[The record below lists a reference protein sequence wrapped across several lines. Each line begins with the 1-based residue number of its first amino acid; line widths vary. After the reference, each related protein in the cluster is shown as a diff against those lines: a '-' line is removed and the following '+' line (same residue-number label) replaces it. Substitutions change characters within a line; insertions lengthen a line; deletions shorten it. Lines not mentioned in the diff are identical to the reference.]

1 MNRLQK
7 AAWINL
13 VGGAICVAVTGLC
26 FVFLAARNARGLD
39 YILICFVVASLGAPA
54 FYLFYRK
61 RGPEARFDEREKMIY
76 SRAFMLSA
84 GIAMGFLA
92 GICIVPFYVL
102 GGQSLMHVYYLPVIF
117 LTTLFTAQLTHSVAV
132 LIQCELEADDGR

>member
-7 AAWINL
+7 AAWLNL
-13 VGGAICVAVTGLC
+13 IAGTICVAIAGLG
-26 FVFLAARNARGLD
+26 FVLLARRNARGLD
-39 YILICFVVASLGAPA
+39 YILVSFVGACLIVPVWY
-54 FYLFYRK
+54 FLYRK
-61 RGPEARFDEREKMIY
+61 RSPEARVDERERMIY
-76 SRAFMLSA
+76 SRAFALSA
-84 GIAMGFLA
+84 GITMGFLG